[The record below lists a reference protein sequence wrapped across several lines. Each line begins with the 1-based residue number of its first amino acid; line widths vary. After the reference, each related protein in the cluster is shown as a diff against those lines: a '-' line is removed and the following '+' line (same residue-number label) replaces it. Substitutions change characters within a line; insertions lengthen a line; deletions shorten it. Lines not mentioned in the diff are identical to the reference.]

1 MAKKILF
8 YRWKAYNYLDIRQAF
23 EKEGYEVTEVYQKL
37 ESYDIDRAFAAELRH
52 RPGLRGEIRPDSGL
66 RALGLR
72 LHGKLLRR
80 HLGCLQAAGG
90 SLRGLDL
97 RQPAHIHVP
106 RVRLQ

>member
-37 ESYDIDRAFAAELRH
+37 ESYDIDRAFAA
-52 RPGLRGEIRPDSGL
+52 L